1 MGYPVVVEKMGYPV
15 IDVDVA
21 VVDVDDDGYL
31 GGSVDGYPSV
41 SVDGKPSVVSED
53 VFVLVMV
60 VVVFVIDVASVVVV
74 SLVVVVVFIIG
85 VVSVGGTKFFK
96 SISISSK

>member
-1 MGYPVVVEKMGYPV
+1 MGYPV

-31 GGSVDGYPSV
+31 GGSVDGCPSV
-41 SVDGKPSVVSED
+41 SVDGKLNVVSDD

-60 VVVFVIDVASVVVV
+60 VVVFAIVVAAVVVV
-74 SLVVVVVFIIG
+74 SLVVVVVFIVV
-85 VVSVGGTKFFK
+85 VVSVGTTKYFK
-96 SISISSK
+96 NISSSSL